1 MSLTVSVTEVRNG
14 LRCPRLFVLGR
25 RTGRDHAFPVGASLL
40 GATFHRVVEALSK
53 RPDAVLDAL
62 DDTQA
67 DPAGRAVAAVALSL
81 LVEEI
86 ERRPWLASMPAE
98 VDDLAEALREL
109 AAYVGRSVT
118 AAGGP
123 LGATLER
130 FFAHAEIELDAL
142 VAGVRITGRAD
153 AVFAR
158 GDELDVVEYKL
169 TAEPNA
175 PLDRAQVAL
184 YRRLLRER
192 RGLDAQAV
200 VLRFGPAL
208 QETRLDDA
216 AADGLVRDVVE
227 PLVAAMPRWLEEP
240 RLAPATT
247 RTDLCPTCPLRDAC
261 GAEYPVEL
269 PPRDHAPATA
279 CRPDADTGRP
289 AGSVHPPAAGGHGAH
304 GAHGVT
310 TEAAPVARTTAHP
323 PPDDGTEAELSRCQ
337 DAVSRA
343 FRDLGI
349 GAKITDG
356 YVGPRLVL
364 LEIAAR
370 GRVRDLDAAK
380 DALVHHLQTR
390 AGIAARLERDGGVRR
405 IVAERRAPRDVSLD
419 ALLAREAGWLAAS
432 PGRYVLG
439 ETMRGG
445 VLRGDLGDPN
455 ACHLLVA
462 GQSGSGKSVLLR
474 ALAASLVHFHP
485 PSAVQLAIV
494 DPKRVT
500 FGPQRAA
507 LGPHL
512 TRPLCYEAEQA
523 LDILGELV
531 DEMER
536 RYELLEAAGVDALDG
551 LDAARRPPRVVLIVD
566 EFSDLLQSPA
576 SAKELEGHLKRLGAK
591 ARAAGIHLVLATQR
605 PDAKTMSMGLR
616 ANLPGRIALRVA
628 DHHNARIILDQPGA
642 EDLLGRGDLLANLG
656 AGLIRAQAP
665 RVEGSASGTA

>member
-25 RTGRDHAFPVGASLL
+25 RTGRDQAFPVGASLL
-40 GATFHRVVEALSK
+40 GATFHRVVDALA
-53 RPDAVLDAL
+53 RRVDAVLEALETLEGLDAKGR
-62 DDTQA
+62 DEGA
-67 DPAGRAVAAVALSL
+67 VRRAVGDVALGL
-81 LVEEI
+81 LVDEI

-98 VDDLAEALREL
+98 VDDVAEALREL
-109 AAYVGRSVT
+109 AAYVERSVDAT
-118 AAGGP
+118 GGSRRVALAG
-123 LGATLER
+123 
-130 FFAHAEIELDAL
+130 FFAHAELDLEAI
-142 VAGVRITGRAD
+142 VAGVRVTGRAD

-158 GDELDVVEYKL
+158 GAELDVVEYKL

-184 YRRLLRER
+184 YRRFLRDR
-192 RGLDAQAV
+192 RGVDAQAV

-208 QETRLDDA
+208 QETRLSDA
-216 AADGLVRDVVE
+216 DAETLVREAIE
-227 PLVAAMPRWLEEP
+227 PLVAAMPGWLDDP
-240 RLAPATT
+240 QLAPATE
-247 RTDLCPTCPLRDAC
+247 RTDLCPTCPMRDAC
-261 GAEYPVEL
+261 AAEYPVEL

-279 CRPDADTGRP
+279 CRPDAETGREVVRPSVVPPSPGVPGGTAGEAGAGPVSTRPSADADTG
-289 AGSVHPPAAGGHGAH
+289 
-304 GAHGVT
+304 
-310 TEAAPVARTTAHP
+310 
-323 PPDDGTEAELSRCQ
+323 AELSRCQ
-337 DAVSRA
+337 DAVARA

-349 GAKITDG
+349 AAKVTDA

-364 LEIAAR
+364 LELAAR
-370 GRVRDLDAAK
+370 GRVRDLDAAR

-419 ALLAREAGWLAAS
+419 ALLAREQPWLEAV

-474 ALAASLVHFHP
+474 ALTASLVHAHP
-485 PSAVQLAIV
+485 PSALQLVIV

-512 TRPLCYEAEQA
+512 ARPLCYEAEAA

-536 RYELLEAAGVDALDG
+536 RYLVLEAAGVDGLDG
-551 LDAARRPPRVVLIVD
+551 LPAGERPPRIVLVVD
-566 EFSDLLQSPA
+566 EFADLLSSPA

-605 PDAKTMSMGLR
+605 PDAKTMSMALR

-656 AGLIRAQAP
+656 AGVVRAQAP
-665 RVEGSASGTA
+665 KV

>member
-1 MSLTVSVTEVRNG
+1 VSLTVSVTEVRNG

-25 RTGRDHAFPVGASLL
+25 RTGRDQGFPVGASLL
-40 GATFHRVVEALSK
+40 GATFHRVVDALA
-53 RPDAVLDAL
+53 RRVDAVLDAL
-62 DDTQA
+62 DGAPGRPTGGARGGEVDGGGA
-67 DPAGRAVAAVALSL
+67 DAAVARAVSEVALSL
-81 LVEEI
+81 LVAEI

-98 VDDLAEALREL
+98 IDDLAEALREL
-109 AAYVGRSVT
+109 GSYVGRAVT
-118 AAGGP
+118 ASEAPPREVLAG
-123 LGATLER
+123 
-130 FFAHAEIELDAL
+130 FFAHAELAL
-142 VAGVRITGRAD
+142 EAIVAGVRVTGRAD

-158 GDELDVVEYKL
+158 GPSEVDVVEYKL

-184 YRRLLRER
+184 YRHLLRDR
-192 RGLDAQAV
+192 SGVDAQAV

-208 QETRLDDA
+208 AETRVSDEEADA
-216 AADGLVRDVVE
+216 LVREVIE
-227 PLVAAMPRWLEEP
+227 PLVAAMPRWLDEP
-240 RLAPATT
+240 SLAPATS
-247 RTDLCPTCPLRDAC
+247 RSDLCPTCPLRDAC
-261 GAEYPVEL
+261 SAEYPVDL

-279 CRPDADTGRP
+279 CRPDAETGRAP
-289 AGSVHPPAAGGHGAH
+289 DAHDATSAAAERGERRSVAPVVASDPGGDAER
-304 GAHGVT
+304 ARC
-310 TEAAPVARTTAHP
+310 EAAVTKA
-323 PPDDGTEAELSRCQ
+323 L
-337 DAVSRA
+337 
-343 FRDLGI
+343 RDLGV
-349 GAKITDG
+349 AASITEA

-370 GRVRDLDAAK
+370 GRVRDLDGAK

-390 AGIAARLERDGGVRR
+390 VGIHARLERDGGLRR

-419 ALLAREAGWLAAS
+419 ALLAKERAWMAAT

-462 GQSGSGKSVLLR
+462 GQSGSGKSVLLL
-474 ALAASLVHFHP
+474 ALAASLVRFHP

-500 FGPQRAA
+500 FGPHRAA

-512 TRPLCYEAEQA
+512 ARPLCYEADQA
-523 LDILGELV
+523 LGILGDLV
-531 DEMER
+531 DDMER
-536 RYELLEAAGVDALDG
+536 RYELLEAAGVDG
-551 LDAARRPPRVVLIVD
+551 LDALPEAERPPRVVLIVD
-566 EFSDLLQSPA
+566 EFADLLQAPA
-576 SAKELEGHLKRLGAK
+576 SAKELEAHLKRLGAK

-656 AGLIRAQAP
+656 AGLVRAQAP
-665 RVEGSASGTA
+665 KV